1 MARAVVSTSPV
12 LGNAVVVSYTRC
24 MSDRA
29 HVVTAAELEKLT
41 PQQRADLVIASH
53 VPNLTDLTPEFRE
66 VVEREAA
73 RLGEQ
78 RRSRG

>member
-1 MARAVVSTSPV
+1 
-12 LGNAVVVSYTRC
+12 

-41 PQQRADLVIASH
+41 PQERAELVIASH
-53 VPNLTDLTPEFRE
+53 VRNLTDLTPEFRDA
-66 VVEREAA
+66 VEQEAA
-73 RLGEQ
+73 RLGQQ